1 MLIGGGDII
10 PLIGACRVIVCLH
23 LHTFPPRADWRKSE
37 GTVDGEP
44 QGNWRWNS
52 NSLDVV
58 ASSPSFSCPPPER
71 PGELSRRLILTNK
84 QKYDI

>member
-44 QGNWRWNS
+44 QGNWR
-52 NSLDVV
+52 
-58 ASSPSFSCPPPER
+58 
-71 PGELSRRLILTNK
+71 
-84 QKYDI
+84 